1 MLQYIRSTTSDLT
14 KDNNSPFFMQSSAE
28 VLISSTG
35 FEGPLL
41 TGIFGED
48 YNANFDR
55 FKKQYESD
63 AFHIRCYS
71 LQGSKLY
78 DQFNPLTFLS
88 L

>member
-1 MLQYIRSTTSDLT
+1 
-14 KDNNSPFFMQSSAE
+14 MQSSAE

-48 YNANFDR
+48 YNANFDS
-55 FKKQYESD
+55 FKKQHESD

-71 LQGSKLY
+71 LLGLNLY
-78 DQFNPLTFLS
+78 DQFNPLTFWS